1 MFQLKPQVVLS
12 GIRATGKMHLG
23 NYLGAMK
30 NFVDLQNTE
39 GYQCFYFVADYHTLT
54 TNPDPNELKTNLPGI
69 VLDYLA
75 AGIDPTKS
83 TLYAQSSVP
92 ELAELCLLIG
102 MVTPIGELM
111 RCPTFKEKARKQP
124 DNVNHGL
131 FTYPVLMAADILGP
145 KADIVPVGEDQLPH
159 VEITRFIAS
168 RFNNRYGE
176 VFKLPE
182 ALIEKAIRVPGLDG
196 TDKMGKSE
204 GNTIDLS
211 DSADVVWEKLRVAVT
226 DEKRE
231 RRIDPGRPYLC
242 NLYALHEFVSPKEL
256 VKEIDEGCRS
266 AGIGCVECKK
276 ELAGNI
282 TAILDPLQQRR
293 AKIAKDQD
301 YIRQILHDGGQRARA
316 VIQRTVNEV
325 RDRMGLVMY

>member
-1 MFQLKPQVVLS
+1 MLQEKQVVLS

-54 TNPDPNELKTNLPGI
+54 TNPDPDELKTNLPGI

-75 AGIDPTKS
+75 AGIDPEKS

-145 KADIVPVGEDQLPH
+145 KADLVPVGEDQLPH
-159 VEITRFIAS
+159 VEITRFIAN
-168 RFNNRYGE
+168 RFNSRYGK
-176 VFKLPE
+176 VFELPV
-182 ALIEKAIRVPGLDG
+182 ALMEKAIRVPGLDG

-211 DSADVVWEKLRVAVT
+211 DSADAVWEKLRVAVT
-226 DEKRE
+226 DEQRE
-231 RRIDPGRPYLC
+231 RRSDPGRPYLC
-242 NLYALHEFVSPKEL
+242 NLYALHEFVSL
-256 VKEIDEGCRS
+256 TDIVKAIDEECRS
-266 AGIGCVECKK
+266 ATIGCIDCKK
-276 ELAGNI
+276 KLAENI

-293 AKIAKDQD
+293 VEIAKGPD
-301 YIRQILHDGGQRARA
+301 YIRQVLHDGGQRARE
-316 VIQRTVNEV
+316 IIKETVAEV
-325 RDRMGLVMY
+325 RQKMGLIMY

>member
-1 MFQLKPQVVLS
+1 MLQEKQVVLS

-23 NYLGAMK
+23 NYLGAMR

-54 TNPDPNELKTNLPGI
+54 TNPDPDELKSNLPGI

-75 AGIDPTKS
+75 AGIDPEKS

-102 MVTPIGELM
+102 MVMPIGELM
-111 RCPTFKEKARKQP
+111 RCPTFKEKAKKQP

-145 KADIVPVGEDQLPH
+145 KADLVPVGEDQLPH
-159 VEITRFIAS
+159 IEITRFIAR
-168 RFNNRYGE
+168 RFNNLYGE
-176 VFKLPE
+176 VFKMPE

-211 DSADVVWEKLRVAVT
+211 DSADAVWEKLRIAVT
-226 DEKRE
+226 DEQRE
-231 RRIDPGRPYLC
+231 RRSDPGRPYLC
-242 NLYALHEFVSPKEL
+242 NLYTLHEFVSPEEL

-266 AGIGCVECKK
+266 ASIGCIDCKK
-276 ELAGNI
+276 KLAENI
-282 TAILDPLQQRR
+282 TALLSPLQQKR
-293 AKIAKDQD
+293 AELVVKPD
-301 YIRQILHDGGQRARA
+301 YIQQVLHDGGLRARA
-316 VIQRTVNEV
+316 IIQKTVAEV
-325 RDRMGLVMY
+325 RTKMGLIMY

>member
-1 MFQLKPQVVLS
+1 MPQEKQVVLS

-30 NFVDLQNTE
+30 NFVDLQNTA

-54 TNPDPNELKTNLPGI
+54 TNPDPGELKSNLPGI

-75 AGIDPTKS
+75 AGIDPEKS

-111 RCPTFKEKARKQP
+111 RCPTFKEKAKKQP

-145 KADIVPVGEDQLPH
+145 KANLVPVGEDQLPH
-159 VEITRFIAS
+159 IEITRFIAK
-168 RFNNRYGE
+168 RFTNLYGE
-176 VFKLPE
+176 IFKMPE
-182 ALIEKAIRVPGLDG
+182 ALMEKAIRVPGLDG

-211 DSADVVWEKLRVAVT
+211 DSADVIWEKLRVAVT
-226 DEKRE
+226 DEQRE
-231 RRIDPGRPYLC
+231 RRSDPGRPYLC
-242 NLYALHEFVSPKEL
+242 NLYTLHEFVSSAEL
-256 VKEIDEGCRS
+256 VKEIDEECRS
-266 AGIGCVECKK
+266 ATIGCVDCKIK
-276 ELAGNI
+276 LALNI
-282 TAILDPLQQRR
+282 TALLEPLQQRR
-293 AKIAKDQD
+293 IELAKRPD
-301 YIRQILHDGGQRARA
+301 YIRQVLHEGGQRARA
-316 VIQRTVNEV
+316 IIQKTVIEV
-325 RDRMGLVMY
+325 REKMGLIMY

>member
-1 MFQLKPQVVLS
+1 MLQEKQVVLS

-54 TNPDPNELKTNLPGI
+54 TNPDPDELKTNLPGI

-75 AGIDPTKS
+75 AGIDPEKS

-145 KADIVPVGEDQLPH
+145 KADLVPVGEDQLPH
-159 VEITRFIAS
+159 VEITRFIAN
-168 RFNNRYGE
+168 RFNSRYGK
-176 VFKLPE
+176 VFELPV
-182 ALIEKAIRVPGLDG
+182 ALMEKAIRVPGLDG

-211 DSADVVWEKLRVAVT
+211 DSADAVWEKLRVAVT
-226 DEKRE
+226 DEQRE
-231 RRIDPGRPYLC
+231 RRSDPGRPYLC
-242 NLYALHEFVSPKEL
+242 NLYALHEFVSPTDI
-256 VKEIDEGCRS
+256 VKAIDEECRS
-266 AGIGCVECKK
+266 ATIGCIDCKK
-276 ELAGNI
+276 KLAENI

-293 AKIAKDQD
+293 VEIAKGPD
-301 YIRQILHDGGQRARA
+301 YIRQVLHDGGQRARE
-316 VIQRTVNEV
+316 IIKETVAEV
-325 RDRMGLVMY
+325 RQKMGLIMY